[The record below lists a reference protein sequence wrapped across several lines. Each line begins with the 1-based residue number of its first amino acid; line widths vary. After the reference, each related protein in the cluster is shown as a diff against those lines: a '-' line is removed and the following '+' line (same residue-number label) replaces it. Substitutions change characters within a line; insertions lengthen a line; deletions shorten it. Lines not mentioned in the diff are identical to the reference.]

1 MYADGCMSV
10 CVRAC
15 LFVNVRA
22 RKLAM
27 MLERK
32 EFTGHIQVFT
42 NIIHFLWLYH
52 LSKLVRLC
60 MLSHTKPAKHK
71 SNY

>member
-42 NIIHFLWLYH
+42 NIIHFLWL
-52 LSKLVRLC
+52 
-60 MLSHTKPAKHK
+60 
-71 SNY
+71 

>member
-1 MYADGCMSV
+1 MCEVNVCMYAYWCMRM

-22 RKLAM
+22 RKLVM

-42 NIIHFLWLYH
+42 NIIHFLL
-52 LSKLVRLC
+52 L
-60 MLSHTKPAKHK
+60 
-71 SNY
+71 